1 MAQSLSFFGLRRG
14 STKSHTYQVYRGK
27 QITKDRVVSVSNPQT
42 IQQMQQRIKL
52 AMLSCTTSVLK
63 GLIDHSFEGVS
74 YGRDSISK
82 FKEINLSKDGMTDIV
97 SWIPKGMSDTG
108 NANYQISKGSLDQLE
123 IDLDTSADS
132 AAETYVAAVNEMGGP
147 ETDTYDL
154 PAVKA
159 GDEVTGNWAKLINK
173 LLGLDD
179 DSQITVLV
187 NYLGTSYTFDVDKET
202 KGTTKYH
209 KWVISRWIANQDK
222 QKGVWTFVNPL
233 EATTADKT
241 DNIVIQITDGY
252 LEFQIFGS
260 SYNLRAYSAK
270 GNRIVGGTVILSQ
283 YVDGTWKRSTQYME
297 CGTPPASEKLD
308 DSYEDVVYSY
318 LKTQSTSE
326 KYLNTGIEGVGIEGS
341 NKTTKTE

>member
-42 IQQMQQRIKL
+42 IQQMRQRIKL

-82 FKEINLSKDGMTDIV
+82 FKELNLAKDGMTDIV

-108 NANYQISKGSLDQLE
+108 NANYLISKGSLDQLE
-123 IDLDTSADS
+123 LDIDTTADS
-132 AAETYVAAVNEMGGP
+132 AAESFVAAVNEMGGP
-147 ETDTYDL
+147 ETEAYDL
-154 PAVKA
+154 PAVKS

-179 DSQITVLV
+179 NSQVTVLV
-187 NYLGTSYTFDVDKET
+187 NYLGTNYTYDIDKET

-209 KWVISRWIANQDK
+209 KWVISRWIADQDK
-222 QKGVWTFVNPL
+222 QKGVWKFAQDYAANTS
-233 EATTADKT
+233 DKI
-241 DNIVIQITDGY
+241 NSEVIQITDGY
-252 LEFQIFGS
+252 LELQIFAS

-283 YVDGTWKRSTQYME
+283 YVDGVWKRSTQEMI
-297 CGTPPASEKLD
+297 CGTPPASEQLD
-308 DSYEDVVYSY
+308 DSYEDVIYSY
-318 LKTQSTSE
+318 LKSQSTSE

>member
-108 NANYQISKGSLDQLE
+108 NANYLISKGSLDQYE
-123 IDLDTSADS
+123 CDVYSTEKVES
-132 AAETYVAAVNEMGGP
+132 ETRISVNNEMGGP
-147 ETDTYDL
+147 ETENYDL
-154 PAVKA
+154 PAVQP
-159 GDEVTGNWAKLINK
+159 GDNVTGNWAKYINK
-173 LLGLDD
+173 LLGLDEN
-179 DSQITVLV
+179 SQITVLV
-187 NYLGTSYTFDVDKET
+187 NYLGTIYTFDVDKET

-209 KWVISRWIANQDK
+209 KWVISRWIANQEK
-222 QKGVWTFVNPL
+222 QDGVWKFSEGH
-233 EATTADKT
+233 EATTADKA
-241 DNIVIQITDGY
+241 DNLDIRITDGY
-252 LEFQIFGS
+252 LDFEILHGNYS
-260 SYNLRAYSAK
+260 LSAYSAK
-270 GNRIVGGTVILSQ
+270 GYRIVGGTVILSQ